1 MTEYISAALILLITL
16 PCIKISFK
24 RFNPLSKENS
34 SNVKGLLCIL
44 IFYHHFTG
52 WFVDKGI
59 IFYVLSHIGSFIV
72 GVFFFLSAYGLIKAY
87 PGDVKFS
94 FLLKR
99 FVKILVPYW
108 ICEAIYVSVS
118 LAFDI
123 PLQVTADKKQIA
135 LSAILANDLVE
146 FSWFVGA
153 ILVAYAMFFI
163 GKKILPK
170 IALSLKV
177 AVLMLIFSAVFYK
190 YLDYWTTFFAFSLG
204 LFFGEK
210 EDKISSLSAG
220 KRIAVIAASAVLCA
234 AATVPKFYGFSIGNN
249 LYMNVSDF
257 FTSSLFAVFVYFI
270 MSFVKIGN
278 PVLSFFGKIS
288 YEVYLLQG
296 IAVRIANKVFG
307 VQNSIP
313 FFFLSFAVLVLL
325 SYIVS
330 TLSSF
335 ITKPVVKRL

>member
-1 MTEYISAALILLITL
+1 MLEYISVALILLIIL

-24 RFNPLSKENS
+24 NFNPLTKDNS

-59 IFYVLSHIGSFIV
+59 IFYALSHIGSFIV

-94 FLLKR
+94 FLIKR
-99 FVKILVPYW
+99 FIKILVPYW
-108 ICEAIYVSVS
+108 ICEVLYVSVS

-123 PLQVTADKKQIA
+123 PLQVTADAKQIA
-135 LSAILANDLVE
+135 LSALLANDLVE

-153 ILVAYAMFFI
+153 ILVSYVIFFI

-170 IALSLKV
+170 VALSLKV
-177 AVLMLIFSAVFYK
+177 AVLMLIFSAICYK
-190 YLDYWTTFFAFSLG
+190 HLDYWTTFFAFPLG

-210 EDKISSLSAG
+210 ESRISSLSPG
-220 KRIAVIAASAVLCA
+220 KRIAFIIASAVLCA
-234 AATVPKFYGFSIGNN
+234 AATVPKFYGFSIGND
-249 LYMNVSDF
+249 LYMNISDF
-257 FTSSLFAVFVYFI
+257 FTSSLFAVFVYFV

-296 IAVRIANKVFG
+296 IAVRIANRIFG

-313 FFFLSFAVLVLL
+313 FFFMSFAALILL

-330 TLSSF
+330 LLSSF
-335 ITKPVVKRL
+335 ITKPMLKRL

>member
-1 MTEYISAALILLITL
+1 MVEYISAAIVLLITL

-24 RFNPLSKENS
+24 NFNVLSKDNS
-34 SNVKGLLCIL
+34 SNIKGLLCIL

-87 PGDVKFS
+87 PGDVKPT
-94 FLLKR
+94 FLIKR
-99 FVKILVPYW
+99 LVKILVPYW
-108 ICEAIYVSVS
+108 ICEAIYVLVS
-118 LAFDI
+118 LGFDI
-123 PLQVTADKKQIA
+123 PIQVTANTKQIA

-153 ILVAYAMFFI
+153 ILVSYIMFFI
-163 GKKILPK
+163 GKKVLPK
-170 IALSLKV
+170 ISLSLKV
-177 AVLMLIFSAVFYK
+177 AVLMLIFSVICCK
-190 YLDYWTTFFAFSLG
+190 RLDYWTTFFAFPLG
-204 LFFGEK
+204 LIFGEK
-210 EDKISSLSAG
+210 ENKISLLSSA
-220 KRIAVIAASAVLCA
+220 KRIAVIIVSAVLCA
-234 AATVPKFYGFSIGNN
+234 AAIVPKFYGFNSGND
-249 LYMNVSDF
+249 LLMNISDF
-257 FTSSLFAVFVYFI
+257 FTSSLFAVIVYFVA
-270 MSFVKIGN
+270 SFVKIGN

-313 FFFLSFAVLVLL
+313 FFLLSFAALILL
-325 SYIVS
+325 SYVVKN
-330 TLSSF
+330 LSAL
-335 ITKPVVKRL
+335 ITKPIVKKL

>member
-1 MTEYISAALILLITL
+1 MLEYISVALILLITL

-34 SNVKGLLCIL
+34 SNLKGLLCIL
-44 IFYHHFTG
+44 IFYNHFTG

-59 IFYVLSHIGSFIV
+59 IFYVLFHIGSFVV
-72 GVFFFLSAYGLIKAY
+72 GVFFFLSSYGLIKAY
-87 PGDVKFS
+87 PGNVKFS

-108 ICEAIYVSVS
+108 LCEILYSVIS
-118 LAFDI
+118 SAFDI
-123 PLQVTADKKQIA
+123 QIKCEVNFRNIF
-135 LSAILANDLVE
+135 LSLLPIKEIVE
-146 FSWFVGA
+146 NSWFVGA

-177 AVLMLIFSAVFYK
+177 AILMLIFSAVFYK
-190 YLDYWTTFFAFSLG
+190 HLDYWTTFFAFPLG

-220 KRIAVIAASAVLCA
+220 KRIAVIAASAILCA
-234 AATVPKFYGFSIGNN
+234 AATVPKFYGFSIGSN

-257 FTSSLFAVFVYFI
+257 LTSSLFAVFVYFV

-288 YEVYLLQG
+288 YEVYLIHG
-296 IAVRIANKVFG
+296 IAIRIAAEIFG
-307 VQNSIP
+307 IQNSIP
-313 FFFLSFAVLVLL
+313 FFFLSFAVFVLL

-330 TLSSF
+330 TLSSV
-335 ITKPVVKRL
+335 IIKPIVKRL

>member
-1 MTEYISAALILLITL
+1 MLEYISVALILLITL
-16 PCIKISFK
+16 PRIKFSFK
-24 RFNPLSKENS
+24 NFNLLSKENS

-59 IFYVLSHIGSFIV
+59 IFYVLSHIGSFVV

-87 PGDVKFS
+87 PGDVNFS

-108 ICEAIYVSVS
+108 LCEILYSVIS

-123 PLQVTADKKQIA
+123 QIKCEVNFKNIF
-135 LSAILANDLVE
+135 LSLLPIKEIVE
-146 FSWFVGA
+146 NSWFVGA
-153 ILVAYAMFFI
+153 ILVAYVMFFI

-170 IALSLKV
+170 ADLALKT
-177 AVLMLIFSAVFYK
+177 AVLMLIFSVVFYK
-190 YLDYWTTFFAFSLG
+190 HLDYWTTFFAFPLG

-234 AATVPKFYGFSIGNN
+234 AAIVPKFYGFSIGNN

-257 FTSSLFAVFVYFI
+257 FTSSLFAVFVYFVI
-270 MSFVKIGN
+270 SFVKIGN

-288 YEVYLLQG
+288 YEVYLIHG
-296 IAVRIANKVFG
+296 IAIRIAAEIFG
-307 VQNSIP
+307 IQNSIP
-313 FFFLSFAVLVLL
+313 FFFLSFAALVLL

-335 ITKPVVKRL
+335 IIKPVVKRL